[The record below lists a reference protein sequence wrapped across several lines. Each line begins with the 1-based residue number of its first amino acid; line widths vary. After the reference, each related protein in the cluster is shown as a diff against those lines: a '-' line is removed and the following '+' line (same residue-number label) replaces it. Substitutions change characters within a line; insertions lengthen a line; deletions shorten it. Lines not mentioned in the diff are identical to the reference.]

1 MPDYPVDPTINVT
14 VLIEPPLTMSQ
25 GEVPDWEGNS
35 TTVSLEILPT
45 VAHIEDLIRYTLYAE
60 RVAGPLEVTVVV
72 SDDETLR
79 DLNHRFRGI
88 DAPTDVLSFAEPTE
102 TNGFVLPPDMPRY
115 LGDIVIS
122 YPRVVAQ
129 AVRHGHSPREE
140 LDLLIV
146 HGCLHLV
153 GYEDETEA
161 GTETMWAIQ
170 EEILKAV
177 RTREASLRSA

>member
-1 MPDYPVDPTINVT
+1 SSTAV
-14 VLIEPPLTMSQ
+14 PPET
-25 GEVPDWEGNS
+25 
-35 TTVSLEILPT
+35 LPT
-45 VAHIEDLIRYTLYAE
+45 EARIEDMIRHTLHAE
-60 RVAGPLEVTVVV
+60 GVAGPLEVTVVI

-122 YPRVVAQ
+122 YPHVTAQ
-129 AVRHGHSPREE
+129 AARHGHSPREE
-140 LDLLIV
+140 LDLLVV

-153 GYEDETEA
+153 GYEDETDA
-161 GTETMWAIQ
+161 GAEIMSARQ
-170 EEILKAV
+170 EEILKA
-177 RTREASLRSA
+177 S